1 MYINRRGEKLLSEI
15 HEGICGTH
23 PGARTMAEKTF
34 RQRFYWP
41 SA

>member
-1 MYINRRGEKLLSEI
+1 MYISKRGKKLLSEI
-15 HEGICGTH
+15 HEGIYGTH
-23 PGARTMAEKTF
+23 PGTRTMAGKAF